1 LKRRVLTVTL
11 AVLLAVLGTAG
22 VLAYVH
28 KADSRALAGM
38 QSVNTLVAQGQ
49 IPAGTSANSAQQAG
63 LLRSETLPA
72 SSVPANAVRSITP
85 DLGSLVM
92 SAQVQPGQLLLRPML
107 VTSAQAT
114 ATGAL
119 AIPKGM
125 IAITIPLC
133 LPEAVAAYV
142 QPGSQVAVFDTYATK
157 KASLQESCSQSGVSH
172 QAEGPGGIV
181 TRIVL
186 PRVLVL
192 ATGQG
197 AGGGTTGTSSST
209 TTTASSSPF
218 SRNGQTDPPS
228 SAPTGSVLVTVAV
241 TQADAERL
249 ILITRAGLPYLAL
262 LTSSSQTG
270 FETGR
275 LQPLF
280 QH

>member
-1 LKRRVLTVTL
+1 MKRRVLTVTL

-49 IPAGTSANSAQQAG
+49 IPVGTSANSAQQAG

-119 AIPKGM
+119 AIPMGM

-157 KASLQESCSQSGVSH
+157 KASLQESCSESGVSH

-197 AGGGTTGTSSST
+197 AGGGATGTSTS
-209 TTTASSSPF
+209 TTASSGPF
-218 SRNGQTDPPS
+218 SHNSQADPSS

-241 TQADAERL
+241 TQANAERL

>member
-1 LKRRVLTVTL
+1 MKRRVLTVTL

-28 KADSRALAGM
+28 KANARALAGM
-38 QSVNTLVAQGQ
+38 KAVSVLVAQSQ
-49 IPAGTSANSAQQAG
+49 IPVGTSANSAQQEG
-63 LLRSETLPA
+63 LLRSESLPA
-72 SSVPANAVRSITP
+72 SSVPVNAVRSITP
-85 DLGSLVM
+85 ELGTLVM

-107 VTSAQAT
+107 VTSAQVT

-125 IAITIPLC
+125 IAVTIPLC
-133 LPEAVAAYV
+133 LPEAVANYV

-157 KASLQESCSQSGVSH
+157 KASLQESCDQSGVSH
-172 QAEGPGGIV
+172 QAQGPGGVV

-192 ATGQG
+192 ATGQ
-197 AGGGTTGTSSST
+197 AAASGTTS
-209 TTTASSSPF
+209 TTASGGAFSHSS
-218 SRNGQTDPPS
+218 QADPPS
-228 SAPTGSVLVTVAV
+228 SAPTGAVLVTLAV
-241 TQADAERL
+241 TQANAERL

>member
-1 LKRRVLTVTL
+1 MKRRVLTVTL

-63 LLRSETLPA
+63 LLRSEALPA

-119 AIPKGM
+119 AIPMGM

-197 AGGGTTGTSSST
+197 AGGGATGTSTS
-209 TTTASSSPF
+209 TTASSGPF
-218 SRNGQTDPPS
+218 SHNSQADPSS

-241 TQADAERL
+241 TQANAERL

>member
-11 AVLLAVLGTAG
+11 AIVLAVLGTAG

-28 KADSRALAGM
+28 KANARALDGM
-38 QSVNTLVAQGQ
+38 RPVSVLVAQDQ
-49 IPAGTSANSAQQAG
+49 IPAGTTAASAQQQG
-63 LLRSETLPA
+63 LLRSEALPA
-72 SSVPANAVRSITP
+72 SSVPLNAVRSIP
-85 DLGSLVM
+85 PALGSLVM
-92 SAQVQPGQLLLRPML
+92 SAELQPGQLLLRPML

-119 AIPKGM
+119 AIPRGM
-125 IAITIPLC
+125 VAVTIPLC
-133 LPEAVAAYV
+133 VSEAVANYV
-142 QPGSQVAVFDTYATK
+142 QPGSQVAVFDTYPTK
-157 KASLQESCSQSGVSH
+157 KASLQETCNQSGQSH
-172 QAEGPGGIV
+172 QAQGPGGII

-192 ATGQG
+192 ATGQ
-197 AGGGTTGTSSST
+197 AAASGTTGTS
-209 TTTASSSPF
+209 TTASGGAF
-218 SRNGQTDPPS
+218 SNNSQTDPAA
-228 SAPTGSVLVTVAV
+228 SAPSGAVLVTLAV
-241 TQADAERL
+241 SQANAERL

-270 FETGR
+270 FDTG

>member
-1 LKRRVLTVTL
+1 LKRRVLTIAL

-28 KADSRALAGM
+28 QADKRALAQM
-38 QSVNTLVAQGQ
+38 KAVTALVAQQQ
-49 IPAGTSANSAQQAG
+49 IPAGTSAAAALRDG
-63 LLRSETLPA
+63 LLRSQALPA
-72 SSVPANAVRSITP
+72 ASVPSDAVRLITP
-85 DLGSLVM
+85 GLGGLVM
-92 SAQVQPGQLLLRPML
+92 SAAVPSGQLLLRPML

-133 LPEAVAAYV
+133 LPEAVANYV

-157 KASLQESCSQSGVSH
+157 KATLQESCDQSGESH
-172 QAEGPGGIV
+172 QAQGPGGIV

-192 ATGQG
+192 ATGQ
-197 AGGGTTGTSSST
+197 AAASGTTSTS
-209 TTTASSSPF
+209 TTASGGAF
-218 SRNGQTDPPS
+218 SQTSQTDPAS

-241 TQADAERL
+241 SQADAERL

>member
-1 LKRRVLTVTL
+1 LKRRVLTVAL
-11 AVLLAVLGTAG
+11 AIVLAVLGTAG

-28 KADSRALAGM
+28 KADSRALDGM
-38 QSVNTLVAQGQ
+38 RPVSVLVAQGQ
-49 IPAGTSANSAQQAG
+49 IPAGTSANSAQQQG
-63 LLRSETLPA
+63 LLRSEMLPA

-85 DLGSLVM
+85 ALGSLVV
-92 SAQVQPGQLLLRPML
+92 SAQVPSGQLLLRPML

-114 ATGAL
+114 AAGAL

-125 IAITIPLC
+125 VAVTIPLC
-133 LPEAVAAYV
+133 LPEAVAGYV

-157 KASLQESCSQSGVSH
+157 KASLQESCNQSGQSN
-172 QAEGPGGIV
+172 QAQGPGAAV

-186 PRVLVL
+186 PRALVL
-192 ATGQG
+192 ATGQ
-197 AGGGTTGTSSST
+197 AAASGTTS
-209 TTTASSSPF
+209 TTASGGPF
-218 SRNGQTDPPS
+218 SNNSQTDPPS
-228 SAPTGSVLVTVAV
+228 SAPSGAVMVTMAV
-241 TQADAERL
+241 SQANAERL

-270 FETGR
+270 FDTG

>member
-1 LKRRVLTVTL
+1 M
-11 AVLLAVLGTAG
+11 G

-38 QSVNTLVAQGQ
+38 RAVSTLVAQGQ
-49 IPAGTSANSAQQAG
+49 IPAGTTANSAQQEG
-63 LLRSETLPA
+63 LLRSETLPV
-72 SSVPANAVRSITP
+72 SSVPANAVHSITP

-92 SAQVQPGQLLLRPML
+92 SAQVQAGQLLLRPML

-133 LPEAVAAYV
+133 LPEAVASYV
-142 QPGSQVAVFDTYATK
+142 QSGSQVAVFDTYATK

-192 ATGQG
+192 ATGQ
-197 AGGGTTGTSSST
+197 AAASGTTTS
-209 TTTASSSPF
+209 TTASSSPF
-218 SRNGQTDPPS
+218 SHNSQTDPQS
-228 SAPTGSVLVTVAV
+228 SAPTGSVLVTLAV
-241 TQADAERL
+241 TQANAERL
-249 ILITRAGLPYLAL
+249 ILIARAGLPYLAL

>member
-1 LKRRVLTVTL
+1 
-11 AVLLAVLGTAG
+11 
-22 VLAYVH
+22 
-28 KADSRALAGM
+28 M

-63 LLRSETLPA
+63 LLRSEALPA

-119 AIPKGM
+119 AIPMGM

-197 AGGGTTGTSSST
+197 AGGGTTGTSTST
-209 TTTASSSPF
+209 STTASSSPF
-218 SRNGQTDPPS
+218 SHNGQTDPPS

-241 TQADAERL
+241 TQANAERL

-262 LTSSSQTG
+262 LTSSYQTG